1 MWKFR
6 SPWFCPTTRDCKNT
20 NQLHV
25 YVHVAVSREHA
36 YHVYNS
42 TSTDIAAEHSR
53 SVHIHSNKVCVLRY
67 LACKQLQK
75 PLDLTFSSRKF
86 EILPP
91 SGSPPRLN
99 WISTYLPC
107 TKYRKT
113 PLCQIFFVMRPASK
127 TTGWVKYQNKT
138 YKSTGVVVSD
148 GLRVSKRLQ
157 QWIWF

>member
-20 NQLHV
+20 NQL
-25 YVHVAVSREHA
+25 YVAVSREHA

-67 LACKQLQK
+67 LACTQMQT

-107 TKYRKT
+107 TKYREKSHCVRYSLWCVLLAT
-113 PLCQIFFVMRPASK
+113 VTVWL
-127 TTGWVKYQNKT
+127 KYQNKT

-148 GLRVSKRLQ
+148 GLRVSKCFQ
-157 QWIWF
+157 QWIRF